1 MNEQEFA
8 ALAAAGYNRVAVH
21 REVLA
26 DFETPLSSYRKLA
39 EGPYSY
45 LFESVEGGE
54 KWGRYS
60 IIGLP
65 CRRVMKVFGHRLELW
80 DGNDLHESREVAD
93 PLAEVEAL
101 QQHFRSAPQEDLP
114 VFHGGLVGYFAYDAV
129 RYVEPRLADSC
140 PPDELNTPDILLML
154 SDEVLVFDNLAG
166 TLRIVVNA
174 HASEAGAFSAANAR
188 LDELVQAL
196 EKPIAPLPTV
206 SLQGGDG
213 SALEAQAR
221 SSLTRDAFEQAV
233 DRVKDYV
240 LAGDAMQVV
249 PSQRMS
255 VPFAAP
261 PLNLY
266 RALRNLNP
274 SPYLYF
280 LDLEDFQVVGSSP
293 EILVR
298 AENGKVTVR
307 PIAGTR
313 PRGGNEEEDRRLE
326 RELLDDPKEVAE
338 HLMLI
343 DLGRNDVGRIAE
355 TGSVTLT
362 DSMVIE
368 RYSHVMHIVS
378 NVEGT
383 MREGLSAMDALRA
396 ALPAGTLSGAP
407 KIRAMEIIDELE
419 PVKRGVYGGAVG
431 YLSWAGDMDTAIAI
445 RTAVIKDGELH
456 VQVGAGVV
464 ADSVPASEW
473 QETLNK
479 ARAVLRAA
487 AMVNAGEEAAGEGES
502 CS

>member
-1 MNEQEFA
+1 MTEDEFT
-8 ALAAAGYNRVAVH
+8 ALAAEGYNRVALH

-26 DFETPLSSYRKLA
+26 DFETPLSTYRKLA

-65 CRRVMKVFGHRLELW
+65 CRRLLKVFGHRLERW
-80 DGNDLHESREVAD
+80 EDGAVVDARDVDD
-93 PLAEVEAL
+93 PLAEIEAIQAGL
-101 QQHFRSAPQEDLP
+101 RAAPQSDLP
-114 VFHGGLVGYFAYDAV
+114 IFHGGLVGYFAYDTV
-129 RYVEPRLADSC
+129 RYVEPRLAGSC
-140 PPDELNTPDILLML
+140 PEDVLGTPDILLML
-154 SDEVLVFDNLAG
+154 SEEVLVFDNLAG
-166 TLRIVVNA
+166 TLRVVVNA
-174 HASEAGAFSAANAR
+174 ETAQENAFASASAR
-188 LDELVQAL
+188 LDAL
-196 EKPIAPLPTV
+196 IAGLDRPLNPLPPV
-206 SLQGGDG
+206 SLRGGDG
-213 SALEAQAR
+213 SALEVAAR
-221 SSLTRDAFEQAV
+221 SSLSREAFESAV
-233 DRVKDYV
+233 ERVKEYV
-240 LAGDAMQVV
+240 LAGDVMQVV

-255 VPFAAP
+255 VPFEAP

-280 LDLEDFQVVGSSP
+280 LDLDDFQVVGSSP

-298 AENGKVTVR
+298 AECGKVTVR

-313 PRGGNEEEDRRLE
+313 PRGATEDEDRALE
-326 RELLDDPKEVAE
+326 ADLLGDPKEIAE

-355 TGSVTLT
+355 TGSVQLT
-362 DSMVIE
+362 ENMTIE

-378 NVEGT
+378 NVEGKL
-383 MREGLSAMDALRA
+383 REGLSAMDALRA

-407 KIRAMEIIDELE
+407 KIRAMEIVDELE

-445 RTAVIKDGELH
+445 RTAVIKGGELH

-473 QETLNK
+473 QETLSK
-479 ARAVLRAA
+479 ARAILRAA
-487 AMVNAGEEAAGEGES
+487 AMVSAGGDAQ

>member
-1 MNEQEFA
+1 MNEIEFA
-8 ALAAAGYNRVAVH
+8 ALAAEGYNRVAVH

-26 DFETPLSSYRKLA
+26 DFETPLSTYRKLA

-65 CRRVMKVFGHRLELW
+65 CRRRLVVRGRRVEFW
-80 DGNDLHESREVAD
+80 DEQTLVESRDVDD
-93 PLAEVEAL
+93 PLAEIERVQGAL
-101 QQHFRSAPQEDLP
+101 RAAPQPDLP
-114 VFHGGLVGYFAYDAV
+114 VFHGGLVGYFAYDTV

-140 PPDELNTPDILLML
+140 PPDALGTPDILLLL

-166 TLRIVVNA
+166 TLRVVVNA
-174 HASEAGAFSAANAR
+174 NTEEADAWARANQRLEELIGA
-188 LDELVQAL
+188 LDSPLQ
-196 EKPIAPLPTV
+196 PLPAV
-206 SLQGGDG
+206 SLRGGDG
-213 SALEAQAR
+213 SALEASAR
-221 SSLTRDAFEQAV
+221 SSLSREAFEEAV
-233 DRVKDYV
+233 ERVKEYV
-240 LAGDAMQVV
+240 LAGDVMQVV

-255 VPFAAP
+255 VPFSAP

-280 LDLEDFQVVGSSP
+280 LDLDGFQVVGSSP

-298 AENGKVTVR
+298 AERGKVTVR

-313 PRGGNEEEDRRLE
+313 PRGDTEDADRALE
-326 RELLDDPKEVAE
+326 RELLDDPKEIAE

-362 DSMVIE
+362 ENMVVE

-378 NVEGT
+378 NVEGRL
-383 MREGLSAMDALRA
+383 REGLSAMDALRA
-396 ALPAGTLSGAP
+396 TLPAGTLSGAP

-445 RTAVIKDGELH
+445 RTAVISDGELH
-456 VQVGAGVV
+456 IQVGAGVV
-464 ADSVPASEW
+464 ADSVPALEW

-487 AMVNAGEEAAGEGES
+487 AMVDAGEAES